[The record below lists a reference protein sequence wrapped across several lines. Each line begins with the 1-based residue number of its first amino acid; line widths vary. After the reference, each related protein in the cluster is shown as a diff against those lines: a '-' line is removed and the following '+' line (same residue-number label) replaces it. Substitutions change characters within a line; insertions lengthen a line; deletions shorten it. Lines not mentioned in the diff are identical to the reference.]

1 MKNVTPKDT
10 RYVRPSVTGWLL
22 PTTVGTFLSSY
33 AAVSLY
39 ALLAPLPEL
48 VPRMVFWIVGMAV
61 ATGWSLLFVLLQSCV
76 DLALLA
82 IRVRT
87 LVNGKTAWLHALV
100 APLFPIATYAVYSPH
115 KWWKLG
121 PWAVALAILIPMV
134 VTAFAVRLAGAKKP
148 G

>member
-1 MKNVTPKDT
+1 MKNVPSKDA
-10 RYVRPSVTGWLL
+10 RYVRPSVAGWLL
-22 PTTVGTFLSSY
+22 PTTIGTFLSSY
-33 AAVSLY
+33 GAVSLY
-39 ALLAPLPEL
+39 AALGPLPEL
-48 VPRMVFWIVGMAV
+48 VPRTVFWIVGMAV
-61 ATGWSLLFVLLQSCV
+61 ATGWSLLFVLLQSCI

-115 KWWKLG
+115 RWWRLG
-121 PWAVALAILIPMV
+121 PWAVAIAVLVPMV
-134 VTAFAVRLAGAKKP
+134 VAAFGIRVVGAKKP